1 MLFRS
6 LRLAAPRRMTAL
18 VEVSENQ
25 MKIMGGGGQ
34 SCACGVE
41 SDLLAYLPVSFT
53 QTWFKRVYYWT
64 FPITLYAGL
73 SELFMEVTL
82 FIKLSSSCWHLRICS
97 QCFQHVILHEGL
109 ARSCRINSCHIMRGA
124 RGICQGSNVYHNI
137 TIIVLYGIHEFSFNV
152 FFL

>member
-1 MLFRS
+1 MRGGGKISSPALNHRLRRS
-6 LRLAAPRRMTAL
+6 PLSRRTRGLCWIMDSATSPSAPRRMTAL

-97 QCFQHVILHEGL
+97 QCFQHVILHEGFT
-109 ARSCRINSCHIMRGA
+109 RSCRIHCLS
-124 RGICQGSNVYHNI
+124 
-137 TIIVLYGIHEFSFNV
+137 
-152 FFL
+152 